1 MGPGESRVFIKQN
14 CELDN
19 PSLPGSFGADL
30 QFGLPHFSHWSL
42 LFHHLHVKTLKG
54 TKQRLPI
61 CLEFKGK
68 RESHHAKVEKNK
80 KKNKLD
86 LYILPKH
93 FKNSSKHNTTQLSD
107 ICLTCFFGFFFSESV
122 GWKKILHKWMWVITL
137 SVDHPSVQYSGHR
150 AALLVIELQSHPLS
164 QEDNQ
169 WERTT
174 QVW

>member
-54 TKQRLPI
+54 TKQELPI

-68 RESHHAKVEKNK
+68 RESHHAKVKKN
-80 KKNKLD
+80 KNKLD

-107 ICLTCFFGFFFSESV
+107 ICLTCFFGFFFSERV
-122 GWKKILHKWMWVITL
+122 GWKKKKSYTNGCEWLPCLWIIPPCSILATEQRCL
-137 SVDHPSVQYSGHR
+137 S
-150 AALLVIELQSHPLS
+150 LS
-164 QEDNQ
+164 F
-169 WERTT
+169 RVTP
-174 QVW
+174 